1 MTKKQFFHIL
11 APLAVASA
19 LCGCSDAS
27 VEKRPAPEILM
38 QVGDSVLTRDM
49 VTTLIPSGLSAADSI
64 RMFDAIVESWVERN
78 MLVNLAGSQLPD
90 IEKIENMVQRYREQL
105 LANEYR
111 KVMAA
116 DNVHGVSAQS
126 VQEYYDEHPDMYRLA
141 RPLVKGIYLKVAG
154 RLTSPGRAAGLDT
167 RGLGR
172 RHRQPRELRPARS
185 HGVRLF
191 RRHLD

>member
-78 MLVNLAGSQLPD
+78 MLVNLGRQPATG
-90 IEKIENMVQRYREQL
+90 YRE
-105 LANEYR
+105 
-111 KVMAA
+111 
-116 DNVHGVSAQS
+116 D
-126 VQEYYDEHPDMYRLA
+126 
-141 RPLVKGIYLKVAG
+141 
-154 RLTSPGRAAGLDT
+154 
-167 RGLGR
+167 
-172 RHRQPRELRPARS
+172 
-185 HGVRLF
+185 
-191 RRHLD
+191 